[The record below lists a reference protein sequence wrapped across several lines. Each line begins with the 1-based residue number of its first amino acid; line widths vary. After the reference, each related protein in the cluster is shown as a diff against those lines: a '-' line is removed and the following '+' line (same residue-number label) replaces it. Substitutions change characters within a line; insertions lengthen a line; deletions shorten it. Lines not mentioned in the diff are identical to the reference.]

1 MPRGINDRNTS
12 CARRCKELLGWLNR
26 LPGIF
31 TARTRMFAVH
41 FQDRTVPAFIGLIV
55 KINGKNGGLWADAE
69 LAVIGLVD
77 FQNLGADNIFPA
89 MVFEIARHKCLPFS

>member
-55 KINGKNGGLWADAE
+55 KINGENGGLWADAE
-69 LAVIGLVD
+69 RAVIGLVD